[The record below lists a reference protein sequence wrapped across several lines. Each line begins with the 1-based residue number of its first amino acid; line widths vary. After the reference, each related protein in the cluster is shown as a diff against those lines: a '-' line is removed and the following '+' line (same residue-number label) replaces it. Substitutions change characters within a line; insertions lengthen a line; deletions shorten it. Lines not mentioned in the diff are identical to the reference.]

1 MPVVEKNQNHLY
13 QVTFVLFQF
22 QIWRK
27 QISASFYVAPV
38 CCSVE
43 GDVSPGVPIAALFL
57 LLEVPIALLF
67 LRQMFTQDPWS
78 LLLFLRQILNQNL
91 WSPTWSFAIMAIEIL
106 DPEKTSNACD
116 IPSSSISHQKYKF
129 DISFSD
135 WSWMKVPVKPSGE
148 GPFIPYPLK
157 YCCSGRKRKKS
168 GQMEILP
175 SFSPPIGPRLKLASH
190 PAVQYSSIKHPSNII
205 HATENQAWI
214 MYVRNNPR
222 RTNKIVFSSPV
233 MTSSMIV
240 HAYDCGHPFVCVH
253 SYVYVHSYACEQ
265 PHACV

>member
-1 MPVVEKNQNHLY
+1 
-13 QVTFVLFQF
+13 
-22 QIWRK
+22 
-27 QISASFYVAPV
+27 
-38 CCSVE
+38 
-43 GDVSPGVPIAALFL
+43 
-57 LLEVPIALLF
+57 
-67 LRQMFTQDPWS
+67 
-78 LLLFLRQILNQNL
+78 
-91 WSPTWSFAIMAIEIL
+91 
-106 DPEKTSNACD
+106 
-116 IPSSSISHQKYKF
+116 
-129 DISFSD
+129 
-135 WSWMKVPVKPSGE
+135 MKVPVKPSGE

-240 HAYDCGHPFVCVH
+240 HAYDCGPPFSEDFSSLSPRPAH
-253 SYVYVHSYACEQ
+253 SFKKFLLQILNEVFCCLSFNIQRCCLRFLKFMMIMKCWANRIITIDRPLPTTSEER
-265 PHACV
+265 